1 MKIVFLDVDGV
12 LNHMDSQVGA
22 IEDMAVFKLKNILN
36 ETKAQV
42 VLSSDW
48 RLREADKTLIIKRL
62 ELSNIFI
69 IGFTPYL
76 PMETRGKE
84 IDAWLNEHKDWS
96 IENFIILDDRDD
108 MDPHSSRLVQT
119 TIREGLTWDNTIE
132 AINKLQEK
140 RADFNVEFFATNKDG
155 NVIMRQE
162 IFSSEAAV
170 HEFLNKNYISLR
182 DIQWSFYP
190 HQGSFGGNLYR
201 GYAMVKQ
208 I

>member
-1 MKIVFLDVDGV
+1 MKIIFLDIDGV
-12 LNHMDSQVGA
+12 LNNMDSYPA
-22 IEDMAVFKLKNILN
+22 TIEDMLIFKLKNIIIDTN
-36 ETKAQV
+36 AEI

-48 RLREADKTLIIKRL
+48 RLDNNLKNIIETRFK
-62 ELSNIFI
+62 LSNIPI
-69 IGFTPYL
+69 LGCTPEL
-76 PMETRGKE
+76 PTETRGKE

-162 IFSSEAAV
+162 IFPSEAAV